1 MAIECGYCEDKV
13 NYVIN
18 YCGTSICLDCND
30 RMTRRGKYSPK
41 EQLTHEE
48 RVERLTHMHRETFLD
63 DDEYEKH
70 LEKIKSTKFDK

>member
-1 MAIECGYCEDKV
+1 
-13 NYVIN
+13 
-18 YCGTSICLDCND
+18 
-30 RMTRRGKYSPK
+30 MTRRGKYSPK

-48 RVERLTHMHRETFLD
+48 RLERLTHMHRETFLD

>member
-1 MAIECGYCEDKV
+1 MAIACGYCDDTV
-13 NYVIN
+13 NHVIN
-18 YCGTSICLDCND
+18 YKGTSICLDCND

-48 RVERLTHMHRETFLD
+48 RLERLTHMHRETFLD